1 MEQIKKL
8 VRRDWPYF
16 IAITLFFIL
25 MVVSG
30 YFLQR
35 LNPQITRDFQK
46 LFFERLKQIAV
57 LMKGQPVWI
66 QIGIIWLNN
75 LIASVTAICLGVFL
89 GIFPLLSLMGNGLAI
104 GIMQQLVEQNGLSAR
119 QFYLGLFLHGMFE
132 LPAFF
137 IAVGL
142 GLRFGTIP
150 FRLIWQRHM
159 SEQRRP
165 LLRLFFLEARYYL
178 ALITVLLFV
187 AAVIEITVSPMLL
200 KY

>member
-8 VRRDWPYF
+8 IRRDWPYF

-25 MVVSG
+25 MVVGG
-30 YFLQR
+30 YYLQGS
-35 LNPQITRDFQK
+35 NPQITRAFQK
-46 LFFERLKQIAV
+46 LFFERLKQIAL

-66 QIGIIWLNN
+66 QIGIIWFNN

-104 GIMQQLVEQNGLSAR
+104 GIMQQLVEQNGLAAR
-119 QFYLGLFLHGMFE
+119 QFYLGLFLHGVFE

-150 FRLIWQRHM
+150 FCLIWQHHM

-178 ALITVLLFV
+178 ALITILLFV
-187 AAVIEITVSPMLL
+187 AAIIEITVSPILL
-200 KY
+200 Q